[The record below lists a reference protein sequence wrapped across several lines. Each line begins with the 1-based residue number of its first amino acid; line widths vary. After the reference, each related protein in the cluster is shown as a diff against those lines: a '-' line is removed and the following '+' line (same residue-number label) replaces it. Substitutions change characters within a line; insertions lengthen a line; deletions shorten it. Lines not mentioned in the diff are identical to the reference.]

1 MDKQMAVHVSEPRR
15 DMMQELGAD
24 LFRRWRWKATADLRH
39 RGVVQALTI
48 WPEWVWAI
56 MFLDKDREYRGWHP
70 PKDLIGKRLAIHAG
84 ANIGGRKGMKARS
97 KGLEAVTRMAR
108 RAGWTVDATGGPEK
122 VALTFSKGDR
132 SAVMV
137 PDEILKS
144 ALVATALI
152 ADVTD
157 DSATGEPWKADTYGW
172 KLGELEVLPTP
183 IPCLGMQGLW
193 FVANAGGPVP

>member
-1 MDKQMAVHVSEPRR
+1 MSSLQDVNRP
-15 DMMQELGAD
+15 D
-24 LFRRWRWKATADLRH
+24 LTPEARVEIFRRWRWEATNDLRQ
-39 RGVVQALTI
+39 RGVIQALTI

-70 PKDLIGKRLAIHAG
+70 PKDLIGRRLAIHAG

-97 KGLEAVTRMAR
+97 EGLEAVARMAR

-137 PDEILKS
+137 PDEILKG
-144 ALVATALI
+144 AIVATALI

-157 DSATGEPWKADTYGW
+157 DTATGEPWKADTYGW